1 MHGMPLILILTRR
14 VCLPCSYVCT
24 SGTEAY
30 DCDSKIKMTLY
41 EASTMNL
48 QLKNR
53 VVQLS
58 EQLEALQDVVAK
70 KLPAS
75 APAGVDSG
83 QLRCCPAVVLFQDR
97 V

>member
-1 MHGMPLILILTRR
+1 MHGMLLILILTRR

-70 KLPAS
+70 KAANEQAS
-75 APAGVDSG
+75 AKRKNALESVSHIARGMVMG
-83 QLRCCPAVVLFQDR
+83 
-97 V
+97 